1 MGMTSI
7 TLEDLNAVNRCQ
19 ISEMAKAG
27 KSLDPRRND
36 SCVQF
41 TKLVRNVE
49 AVIRHTYQLTA
60 HAAIRE
66 ADAAKAAGLWKE
78 MEELCQGAL
87 TELKELKEVYPQ
99 CGTPELYDL
108 TLDYMIAAQGRRSQ
122 NMEDAECLTMPVPN
136 GLFQTKT

>member
-1 MGMTSI
+1 MTSI
-7 TLEDLNAVNRCQ
+7 KLEDLNAVNRCQ

-27 KSLDPRRND
+27 RTLDPQWND

-66 ADAAKAAGLWKE
+66 ADPAKASVLWRE
-78 MEELCQGAL
+78 MEELCQAAL

-108 TLDYMIAAQGRRSQ
+108 TLDYVIAAQERRSQ
-122 NMEDAECLTMPVPN
+122 NMEDAECLKTPVPN
-136 GLFQTKT
+136 GLFQTTS